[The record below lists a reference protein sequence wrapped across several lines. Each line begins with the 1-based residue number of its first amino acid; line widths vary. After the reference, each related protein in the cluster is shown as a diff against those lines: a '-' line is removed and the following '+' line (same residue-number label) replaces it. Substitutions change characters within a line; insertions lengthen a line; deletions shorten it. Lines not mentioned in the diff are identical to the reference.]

1 METFIQKRTESR
13 CEVKIKKH
21 IKDWRKWSNRAKRH
35 LLSDLKDSVREYK
48 NLMLALKFAKK
59 ALRHIKKDAECD
71 CGFWSEHYCGHWH
84 ENCLALGRCT
94 DNPANCPLELAKS
107 LVKSLEVGNGK

>member
-1 METFIQKRTESR
+1 M
-13 CEVKIKKH
+13 KIKKH
-21 IKDWRKWSNRAKRH
+21 IKDWRKWSNSEKRH
-35 LLSDLKDSVREYK
+35 LLSDLDDSVREYK
-48 NLMLALKFAKK
+48 NLRLALKFAKK

-94 DNPANCPLELAKS
+94 DNPAKCPLELAKS
-107 LVKSLEVGNGK
+107 LVSILSFERVEVTE